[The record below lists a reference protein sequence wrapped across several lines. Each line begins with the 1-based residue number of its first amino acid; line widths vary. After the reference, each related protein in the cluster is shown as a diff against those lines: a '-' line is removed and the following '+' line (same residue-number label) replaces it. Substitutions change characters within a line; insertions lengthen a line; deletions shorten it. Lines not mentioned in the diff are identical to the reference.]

1 LLANSTWRWLIE
13 KQLIM
18 ELRHL
23 RSLLV
28 LAEELHFGRAADRLG
43 IAQPALSRQIQQLE
57 EELQTQ
63 LFKRSPR
70 AVALTDAGHEF
81 VEGIGPAI
89 QQIEDAAAG
98 ATILLGLNEEGFV
111 SVLLAICP
119 PISSRTCCTGF
130 IRNRRW

>member
-1 LLANSTWRWLIE
+1 MVE
-13 KQLIM
+13 KRLIM

-28 LAEELHFGRAADRLG
+28 LAEELHFGRAAGRLG
-43 IAQPALSRQIQQLE
+43 MAQPALSRQIQQLE
-57 EELQTQ
+57 AELQTQ

-70 AVALTDAGHEF
+70 AVALTDAGREF

-98 ATILLGLNEEGFV
+98 ATNFARAKRGKIRVG
-111 SVLLAICP
+111 
-119 PISSRTCCTGF
+119 SSG
-130 IRNRRW
+130 N